1 MLLPEAGLD
10 RLVEQLRSMPGAD
23 RKAIL
28 IRLSPEERK
37 RVRTRLS
44 RKPVAPADPVSPYS
58 ADIAAR
64 IAATDAAL
72 TMTGRKAL
80 DAFLF
85 PAGKQAPRQ
94 DMRGNSLAQT
104 MSGLLRPRG
113 RQS

>member
-1 MLLPEAGLD
+1 MPLPEASLD

-28 IRLSPEERK
+28 ARLTPEERR
-37 RVRTRLS
+37 RVRTHFARQ
-44 RKPVAPADPVSPYS
+44 PAMPAEPVSLYS

-64 IAATDAAL
+64 IAAADTAL
-72 TMTGRKAL
+72 TATGRKAL
-80 DAFLF
+80 DAILF

-94 DMRGNSLAQT
+94 DAYGNSLAQA
-104 MSGLLRPRG
+104 MGGLLRPRG